1 MPDRSEPSRGSSVTD
16 SSAEAPSPDPLGTAR
31 ERLLANPHDARVAP
45 SAISR
50 PIQRVLVGVFVA
62 FLVVVALLIG
72 VDRWRRGTFML
83 GVAMMWLASIRWI
96 VDSDVLGVLAVR
108 SRKFDSLFSA
118 AIGAMIVWLSVSV
131 DPLGS

>member
-1 MPDRSEPSRGSSVTD
+1 MPDRSEPSLGSSVTD
-16 SSAEAPSPDPLGTAR
+16 SSVEAPSPEPLGTAR
-31 ERLLANPHDARVAP
+31 ERLLTNPHDAHVAP

-50 PIQRVLVGVFVA
+50 LVQRVLVGVFVA
-62 FLVVVALLIG
+62 LLVVVALLIG
-72 VDRWRRGTFML
+72 VDRWRRGTFTL